1 MYLITNKNLCS
12 EQEYFDRIK
21 EACINGVDNI
31 IIREKDLTDEEVKM
45 IYDKISSSLPVEV
58 RKKTSILVNSEKDLT
73 DEEVK
78 MIYDKISSSLPVE
91 VRKKTSILVN
101 SKFKVYEE
109 TDCDG
114 IHLPF
119 WLFKE
124 KLNEEYDFKIGKQ
137 IGLSLHSAEEVSEME
152 ELCSKYGVKVSYITL
167 SHIYETKCKEGLEP
181 KGLELLKNSGNL
193 TKVKRVALGGID
205 SSNAAETLKYCD
217 DIAVMSLIMKSKDV
231 KNTVEE
237 LVSNR

>member
-1 MYLITNKNLCS
+1 MYLITNRNLCS
-12 EQEYFDRIK
+12 EQEYFGRIK

-58 RKKTSILVNSEKDLT
+58 RKKTSILL
-73 DEEVK
+73 
-78 MIYDKISSSLPVE
+78 
-91 VRKKTSILVN
+91 N

-124 KLNEEYDFKIGKQ
+124 KLNEGYGFKIGKQ
-137 IGLSLHSAEEVSEME
+137 IGLSLHSADEVAEME
-152 ELCSKYGVKVSYITL
+152 KLCSEYGVKVSYITL
-167 SHIYETKCKEGLEP
+167 SHIYETKCKEGLKP
-181 KGLELLKNSGNL
+181 RGLELLKKGGKL
-193 TKVKRVALGGID
+193 TKVKVVALGGID

-217 DIAVMSLIMKSKDV
+217 DIAVMSLIMKSENV
-231 KNTVEE
+231 KKTVEE

>member
-1 MYLITNKNLCS
+1 MYLITNRNLCS
-12 EQEYFDRIK
+12 EQEYFERIK

-31 IIREKDLTDEEVKM
+31 IIREKDLTDEEVK
-45 IYDKISSSLPVEV
+45 
-58 RKKTSILVNSEKDLT
+58 R
-73 DEEVK
+73 
-78 MIYDKISSSLPVE
+78 IYDKISSSLPVE

-124 KLNEEYDFKIGKQ
+124 RLQEGYDFNIGKQ

-167 SHIYETKCKEGLEP
+167 SHIYETKCKEGLKP
-181 KGLELLKNSGNL
+181 RGLELLKKGGKL
-193 TKVKRVALGGID
+193 TKVKVVALGGID

-217 DIAVMSLIMKSKDV
+217 DIAVMSLIMKSNDV

>member
-1 MYLITNKNLCS
+1 MYLITNRNLCS
-12 EQEYFDRIK
+12 EQEYFERIK

-31 IIREKDLTDEEVKM
+31 IIR
-45 IYDKISSSLPVEV
+45 
-58 RKKTSILVNSEKDLT
+58 EKDLT

-124 KLNEEYDFKIGKQ
+124 RLQEGYDFNIGKQ

-167 SHIYETKCKEGLEP
+167 SHIYETKCKEGLKP
-181 KGLELLKNSGNL
+181 RGLELLKMGGKL
-193 TKVKRVALGGID
+193 TKVKVVALGGID

-237 LVSNR
+237 LASNR

>member
-31 IIREKDLTDEEVKM
+31 IIREKDLTDEEVK
-45 IYDKISSSLPVEV
+45 
-58 RKKTSILVNSEKDLT
+58 R
-73 DEEVK
+73 
-78 MIYDKISSSLPVE
+78 IYDKISSSLPVE

-124 KLNEEYDFKIGKQ
+124 RLKEGYGFDVNKK
-137 IGLSLHSAEEVSEME
+137 IGLSLHSTDEIVEME
-152 ELCSKYGVKVSYITL
+152 ELCSKYNVKVSYITL
-167 SHIYETKCKEGLEP
+167 SHIYETKCKEGLKP
-181 KGLELLKNSGNL
+181 RGLELLKKGGKL
-193 TKVKRVALGGID
+193 TKVKVVALGGIN

-217 DIAVMSLIMKSKDV
+217 DIAVMSLIMKSENV
-231 KNTVEE
+231 KKTVEE

>member
-1 MYLITNKNLCS
+1 MYLITNRNLCS
-12 EQEYFDRIK
+12 EQEYFERIK

-31 IIREKDLTDEEVKM
+31 IIR
-45 IYDKISSSLPVEV
+45 
-58 RKKTSILVNSEKDLT
+58 EKDLT

-124 KLNEEYDFKIGKQ
+124 RLQEGYDFKIGKQ

-167 SHIYETKCKEGLEP
+167 SHIYETKCKEGLKP
-181 KGLELLKNSGNL
+181 RGLELLKKGGKL
-193 TKVKRVALGGID
+193 TKVKVVALGGID

>member
-1 MYLITNKNLCS
+1 MYLITNRNLCS
-12 EQEYFDRIK
+12 EQEYFERIK

-31 IIREKDLTDEEVKM
+31 IIR
-45 IYDKISSSLPVEV
+45 
-58 RKKTSILVNSEKDLT
+58 EKDLT

-124 KLNEEYDFKIGKQ
+124 RLQEGYDFNIGKQ

-167 SHIYETKCKEGLEP
+167 SHIYETKCKEGLKP
-181 KGLELLKNSGNL
+181 RGLELLKKGGKL
-193 TKVKRVALGGID
+193 TKVKVVALGGID
-205 SSNAAETLKYCD
+205 SSNAKETLKYCD

-231 KNTVEE
+231 KKTVEE

>member
-1 MYLITNKNLCS
+1 MYLITNRNLCS
-12 EQEYFDRIK
+12 EQEYFERIK

-31 IIREKDLTDEEVKM
+31 IIREKDLTDEEVK
-45 IYDKISSSLPVEV
+45 
-58 RKKTSILVNSEKDLT
+58 R
-73 DEEVK
+73 
-78 MIYDKISSSLPVE
+78 IYDKISSSLPVE

-124 KLNEEYDFKIGKQ
+124 RLQEGYDFNIGKQ

-167 SHIYETKCKEGLEP
+167 SHIYETKCKEGLKP
-181 KGLELLKNSGNL
+181 RGLELLKKGGKL
-193 TKVKRVALGGID
+193 TKVKVVALGGID

-231 KNTVEE
+231 KKTVEE

>member
-1 MYLITNKNLCS
+1 MYLITNRNLCS
-12 EQEYFDRIK
+12 EQEYFERIK

-31 IIREKDLTDEEVKM
+31 IIR
-45 IYDKISSSLPVEV
+45 
-58 RKKTSILVNSEKDLT
+58 EKDLT

-124 KLNEEYDFKIGKQ
+124 RLQEGYDFNIGKQ

-167 SHIYETKCKEGLEP
+167 SHIYETKCKEGLKP
-181 KGLELLKNSGNL
+181 RGLELLKKGGKL
-193 TKVKRVALGGID
+193 TKVKVVALGGID

>member
-1 MYLITNKNLCS
+1 MYLITNRNLCS
-12 EQEYFDRIK
+12 EQEYFERIK
-21 EACINGVDNI
+21 EACIDGVDNI

-58 RKKTSILVNSEKDLT
+58 RKKTSILL
-73 DEEVK
+73 
-78 MIYDKISSSLPVE
+78 
-91 VRKKTSILVN
+91 N

-124 KLNEEYDFKIGKQ
+124 RLQEGYDFNIGKQ

-167 SHIYETKCKEGLEP
+167 SHIYETKCKEGLKP
-181 KGLELLKNSGNL
+181 RGLELLKKGGKL
-193 TKVKRVALGGID
+193 TKVKVVALGGID

-231 KNTVEE
+231 KKTVEE

>member
-1 MYLITNKNLCS
+1 MYLITNRNLCS
-12 EQEYFDRIK
+12 EQEYFERIK

-31 IIREKDLTDEEVKM
+31 IIR
-45 IYDKISSSLPVEV
+45 
-58 RKKTSILVNSEKDLT
+58 EKDLT

-119 WLFKE
+119 WLFKD
-124 KLNEEYDFKIGKQ
+124 KLNEGYGFKIGKQ
-137 IGLSLHSAEEVSEME
+137 IGLSLHSADEVAEME
-152 ELCSKYGVKVSYITL
+152 ELCSEYGVKVSYITL
-167 SHIYETKCKEGLEP
+167 SHIYETKCKEGLKP
-181 KGLELLKNSGNL
+181 RGLELLKKGGKL
-193 TKVKRVALGGID
+193 TKVKVVALGGIN

-217 DIAVMSLIMKSKDV
+217 DIAVMSLIMKSENV
-231 KNTVEE
+231 KKAVEE

>member
-1 MYLITNKNLCS
+1 MYLITNRNLCS
-12 EQEYFDRIK
+12 EQEYFERIK

-31 IIREKDLTDEEVKM
+31 IIR
-45 IYDKISSSLPVEV
+45 
-58 RKKTSILVNSEKDLT
+58 EKDLT

-124 KLNEEYDFKIGKQ
+124 RLQEGYDFNIGKQ

-167 SHIYETKCKEGLEP
+167 SHIYETKCKEGLKP
-181 KGLELLKNSGNL
+181 RGLELLKKGGKL
-193 TKVKRVALGGID
+193 TKVKVVALGGID
-205 SSNAAETLKYCD
+205 SSNVAETLKYCD

>member
-1 MYLITNKNLCS
+1 MINLYLITNRNLCS
-12 EQEYFDRIK
+12 EQEYFERIK

-31 IIREKDLTDEEVKM
+31 IIR
-45 IYDKISSSLPVEV
+45 
-58 RKKTSILVNSEKDLT
+58 EKDLT

-124 KLNEEYDFKIGKQ
+124 RLQEGYDFNIGKQ

-167 SHIYETKCKEGLEP
+167 SHIYETKCKEGLKP
-181 KGLELLKNSGNL
+181 RGLELLKKGGEL
-193 TKVKRVALGGID
+193 TKVKVVALGGID

>member
-1 MYLITNKNLCS
+1 MYLITNRNLCS
-12 EQEYFDRIK
+12 EQEYFERIK

-31 IIREKDLTDEEVKM
+31 IIREKDLTDEEVKR
-45 IYDKISSSLPVEV
+45 IYD
-58 RKKTSILVNSEKDLT
+58 R
-73 DEEVK
+73 
-78 MIYDKISSSLPVE
+78 ISSSLPVE

-124 KLNEEYDFKIGKQ
+124 KLNEEYDFKIDKK

-167 SHIYETKCKEGLEP
+167 SHIYETKCKEGLKP
-181 KGLELLKNSGNL
+181 RGLELLKKGGKL
-193 TKVKRVALGGID
+193 TKVKVVALGGID
-205 SSNAAETLKYCD
+205 SSNVAETLKYCD

>member
-1 MYLITNKNLCS
+1 MYLITNRTLCS

-21 EACINGVDNI
+21 EACLNGVDNI
-31 IIREKDLTDEEVKM
+31 IIR
-45 IYDKISSSLPVEV
+45 
-58 RKKTSILVNSEKDLT
+58 EKDLT

-124 KLNEEYDFKIGKQ
+124 RLQEGYDFNIGKQ

-167 SHIYETKCKEGLEP
+167 SHIYETKCKEGLKP
-181 KGLELLKNSGNL
+181 RGLELLKKGGKL
-193 TKVKRVALGGID
+193 TKVKVVALGGID

-217 DIAVMSLIMKSKDV
+217 DIAVMSLIMKSNDV

>member
-1 MYLITNKNLCS
+1 MYLITNRNLCS
-12 EQEYFDRIK
+12 EQEYFERIK

-31 IIREKDLTDEEVKM
+31 IIR
-45 IYDKISSSLPVEV
+45 
-58 RKKTSILVNSEKDLT
+58 EKDLT

-124 KLNEEYDFKIGKQ
+124 RLQEGYDFNIGKQ

-167 SHIYETKCKEGLEP
+167 SHIYETKCKEGLKP
-181 KGLELLKNSGNL
+181 RGLELLKKGGKL
-193 TKVKRVALGGID
+193 TKVKVVALGGID
-205 SSNAAETLKYCD
+205 SSNVAETLKYCD
-217 DIAVMSLIMKSKDV
+217 DIAVMSLIMKSNDV
-231 KNTVEE
+231 KRTVEE
-237 LVSNR
+237 LINCK

>member
-1 MYLITNKNLCS
+1 MYLITNRNLCS
-12 EQEYFDRIK
+12 EQEYFERIK

-31 IIREKDLTDEEVKM
+31 IIR
-45 IYDKISSSLPVEV
+45 
-58 RKKTSILVNSEKDLT
+58 EKDLT

-124 KLNEEYDFKIGKQ
+124 RLQEGYDFNIGKQ

-167 SHIYETKCKEGLEP
+167 SHIYETKCKEGLKP
-181 KGLELLKNSGNL
+181 RGLELLKKGGKL
-193 TKVKRVALGGID
+193 TKVKVVALGGIN

-217 DIAVMSLIMKSKDV
+217 DIAVMSLIMKSENV
-231 KNTVEE
+231 KKTVEE

>member
-58 RKKTSILVNSEKDLT
+58 RKKTSILVNS
-73 DEEVK
+73 
-78 MIYDKISSSLPVE
+78 
-91 VRKKTSILVN
+91 
-101 SKFKVYEE
+101 KFKVYEE

-119 WLFKE
+119 WLFKD
-124 KLNEEYDFKIGKQ
+124 KLNEEYDFNIGKQ

-152 ELCSKYGVKVSYITL
+152 ELCSKCGVKVSYITL
-167 SHIYETKCKEGLEP
+167 SHIYETKCKEGLKP
-181 KGLELLKNSGNL
+181 RGLELLKKGGKL
-193 TKVKRVALGGID
+193 TKVKVVALGGID